1 MPRYRPTSV
10 SMQQL
15 SLITVQTQE
24 IPRLEGVSGDYV
36 LSLGHAEKKMGV
48 GNEMASKC
56 IRLKCC
62 V

>member
-24 IPRLEGVSGDYV
+24 IPRLEGVSG

-56 IRLKCC
+56 IRLKYC